1 MSNKAK
7 GYALRQPDYHRRP
20 KRRLPRAQ
28 PGEQDGG
35 NGGDTGGAGALVWG
49 ALIALAFIVIRLIV
63 K

>member
-35 NGGDTGGAGALVWG
+35 NGGDTGGAGALLWVAIFVG
-49 ALIALAFIVIRLIV
+49 ALIVIILAL

>member
-20 KRRLPRAQ
+20 KRRLPKVQ
-28 PGEQDGG
+28 PGEPDGG
-35 NGGDTGGAGALVWG
+35 NGGDTDGVGALVWV
-49 ALIALAFIVIRLIV
+49 ALIALVFIVIRLIV